1 MGLVT
6 SYESIKCIREDEGG
20 PGELLAS
27 VTDTF
32 GKENTNCCVEFTSGW
47 LL

>member
-1 MGLVT
+1 M
-6 SYESIKCIREDEGG
+6 SREDERS

-32 GKENTNCCVEFTSGW
+32 GKEENTNCSAVCLRVVFIARVCG
-47 LL
+47 